1 MWKKQDILQAT
12 NGKLKGDF
20 AKANSV
26 VIDSRKI
33 QPDALFIA
41 LIGENFD
48 GHDFV
53 KDVLAK
59 GASAAIVQK
68 IPENL
73 PENSPLII
81 VDDTYQA
88 LLALAR
94 YSRKNTNARIVAVTG
109 SIGKTSTKEAIKI
122 GLVASGK
129 TYATEGNLN
138 NHIGLPLSLANL
150 PKDTE
155 FGVFELGMNHK
166 GEISFLTNIL
176 RPEVAVITNVEAVH
190 LEFFNSVKEIAE
202 AKAEIMEGVT
212 QGGTIILNA
221 DNEFYA
227 FLREKAHSHG
237 LNILSF
243 GKNKTADARLI
254 SSTVTKNG
262 TYITA
267 NSSLRAQRGNLM
279 PVERERL
286 PRLSSESLAMTLN
299 AIGSHFAYS
308 ALATILVAQA
318 LKLDVEKTTA
328 ALKEFSEPAG
338 RGKLINKNSITIID
352 DCYNAS
358 PASMKA
364 AIAKLAAIGE
374 NGHKIAILGDML
386 ELGEQSGEL
395 HKELL
400 TSLQKHKIDK
410 VYLCGKFMKQLYDI
424 LSKNMQAGYAETSA
438 QLAPTLQKEDVVLIK
453 GSHGSKM
460 DIVRDKLIN
469 S

>member
-1 MWKKQDILQAT
+1 MWKKQEVLQAT
-12 NGKLKGDF
+12 NGKLQGDF

-33 QPDALFIA
+33 QPDTLFVA
-41 LIGENFD
+41 LIGDNFD

-53 KDVLAK
+53 KDALAK
-59 GASAAIVQK
+59 GAAAAIVQK
-68 IPENL
+68 VPENL
-73 PENSPLII
+73 PANASLII

-88 LLALAR
+88 LLALANF
-94 YSRKNTNARIVAVTG
+94 SRQRTQAKIVAVTG
-109 SIGKTSTKEAIKI
+109 SIGKTSTKEAIRI
-122 GLVASGK
+122 GIAASGK

-150 PKDTE
+150 YKDAD

-176 RPEVAVITNVEAVH
+176 RPEIAVITNVEAAH

-202 AKAEIMEGVT
+202 AKAEIMEGIT

-221 DNEFYA
+221 DNEFYN
-227 FLREKAHSHG
+227 FLREKATARS
-237 LNILSF
+237 LNILAF
-243 GKNKTADARLI
+243 GKSKSADARLI
-254 SSTVTKNG
+254 SSTVTKTG
-262 TYITA
+262 TETFA
-267 NSSLRAQRGNLM
+267 SLRAVKDGVAISILQ
-279 PVERERL
+279 
-286 PRLSSESLAMTLN
+286 S

-308 ALATILVAQA
+308 ALATLLVAQA
-318 LKLDVEKTTA
+318 LKLEITKTAA

-338 RGKLINKNSITIID
+338 RGKLIHKNGITIID

-358 PASMKA
+358 PTSMKA

-400 TSLQKHKIDK
+400 TSLQEHKIDK
-410 VYLCGKFMKQLYDI
+410 VYLAGKFMKQLYDI
-424 LSKNMQAGYAETSA
+424 LPANMQAEYAETSA
-438 QLAPTLQKEDVVLIK
+438 QLEIASPQENDVVLIK

-460 DIVRDKLIN
+460 DIVRDRL
-469 S
+469 